1 MKRALAI
8 GLVGGLLF
16 LTAPSFLSSYYLGLV
31 TKMLIFALFA
41 MSLDLLLGYTGLP
54 SLGHAAYFGLGAYTV
69 ALLALKVAV
78 KNLWIGSLASLA
90 SVLVLALGF
99 GPLTLRARG
108 DYFLMITLAL
118 SQVIWGVAFGWRSM
132 TGGDDGLPGITRP
145 ALAGSLSIAGEVP
158 FYYFVL
164 IVFALALWL
173 LAVIVRSPFGKALVG
188 IRESETRMQ
197 VLGYNVWAYQYAV
210 SILAAF
216 FAGLAGILFVYYN
229 GYVGPAYLSIIFSAQ
244 ALLMVLL
251 GGAGTLFGPALGAGI
266 IVLLENLISA
276 WTERWLLILGAIYV
290 IVTLF
295 APGGIHGLIR
305 QVRLGRA
312 E

>member
-1 MKRALAI
+1 MRPALAV
-8 GLVGGLLF
+8 GAVGGLLF
-16 LTAPSFLSSYYLGLV
+16 LAAPSFLSSYYLGLL

-69 ALLALKVAV
+69 ALLQLRVMKNFWLNALA
-78 KNLWIGSLASLA
+78 GLASA
-90 SVLVLALGF
+90 VVLALGF

-118 SQVIWGVAFGWRSM
+118 AQVIWGIAFGWRSM
-132 TGGDDGLPGITRP
+132 TGGDDGLPGIARP
-145 ALAGSLSIAGEVP
+145 TLAGSWSLAGETP

-164 IVFALALWL
+164 VVCGLAMGL
-173 LAVIVRSPFGKALVG
+173 LSIIVRSPFGKALVG

-197 VLGYNVWAYQYAV
+197 VLGYNVWAYQYGA
-210 SILAAF
+210 SILAGF

-244 ALLMVLL
+244 VLLMVIL
-251 GGAGTLFGPALGAGI
+251 GGAGTLFVPALGAGI

-276 WTERWLLILGAIYV
+276 MTERWLLILGTIYV
-290 IVTLF
+290 VVTLF
-295 APGGIHGLIR
+295 APQGLHGLIPR
-305 QVRLGRA
+305 ALRGHLG
-312 E
+312 

>member
-1 MKRALAI
+1 MRPALAV
-8 GLVGGLLF
+8 GAVGGLLF
-16 LTAPSFLSSYYLGLV
+16 LAAPSFLSSYYLGLL

-69 ALLALKVAV
+69 ALLQLRVMKNFWLNALA
-78 KNLWIGSLASLA
+78 GLASA
-90 SVLVLALGF
+90 VVLALGF

-118 SQVIWGVAFGWRSM
+118 AQVIWGIAFGWRSM
-132 TGGDDGLPGITRP
+132 TGGDDGLPGIARP
-145 ALAGSLSIAGEVP
+145 TLAGSWSIAGETP

-164 IVFALALWL
+164 VVCGLAMWL
-173 LAVIVRSPFGKALVG
+173 LSVIVGSPFGKALVG

-197 VLGYNVWAYQYAV
+197 VLGYNVWAYQYGA
-210 SILAAF
+210 SILAGF

-244 ALLMVLL
+244 VLLMVIL

-276 WTERWLLILGAIYV
+276 MTERWLLILGAIYV
-290 IVTLF
+290 VVTLF
-295 APGGIHGLIR
+295 APHGLDGLTR
-305 QVRLGRA
+305 RALRGRLG
-312 E
+312 

>member
-1 MKRALAI
+1 MRPALAV
-8 GLVGGLLF
+8 GAVGGLLF
-16 LTAPSFLSSYYLGLV
+16 LAAPSFLSSYYLGLL

-69 ALLALKVAV
+69 ALLQLRVMKNFWLNALA
-78 KNLWIGSLASLA
+78 GLASA
-90 SVLVLALGF
+90 VVLALGF

-118 SQVIWGVAFGWRSM
+118 AQVIWGIAFGWRSM
-132 TGGDDGLPGITRP
+132 TGGDDGLPGIARP
-145 ALAGSLSIAGEVP
+145 TLAGSWSLAGETP

-164 IVFALALWL
+164 VVCGLAMGL
-173 LAVIVRSPFGKALVG
+173 LSIIVRSPFGKALVG
-188 IRESETRMQ
+188 IRESETRMR
-197 VLGYNVWAYQYAV
+197 VLGYNVWAYQYGA
-210 SILAAF
+210 SILAGF

-244 ALLMVLL
+244 VLLMVIL
-251 GGAGTLFGPALGAGI
+251 GGAGTLFGPVLGAGI

-276 WTERWLLILGAIYV
+276 MTERWLLILGTIYV
-290 IVTLF
+290 VVTLF
-295 APGGIHGLIR
+295 APQGLHGLIPR
-305 QVRLGRA
+305 ALRGHLG
-312 E
+312 

>member
-1 MKRALAI
+1 MRPALAV
-8 GLVGGLLF
+8 GAVGGLLF
-16 LTAPSFLSSYYLGLV
+16 LAAPSFLSSYYLGLL

-69 ALLALKVAV
+69 ALLQLRVMKNFWLNALA
-78 KNLWIGSLASLA
+78 GLASA
-90 SVLVLALGF
+90 VVLALGF

-118 SQVIWGVAFGWRSM
+118 AQVIWGIAFGWRSM
-132 TGGDDGLPGITRP
+132 TGGDDGLPGIARP
-145 ALAGSLSIAGEVP
+145 TLAGSWSIAGETP

-164 IVFALALWL
+164 VVCGLAMWL
-173 LAVIVRSPFGKALVG
+173 LSVIVGSPFGKALVG

-197 VLGYNVWAYQYAV
+197 VLGYNVWAYQYGA
-210 SILAAF
+210 SILAGF

-244 ALLMVLL
+244 VLLMVIL

-276 WTERWLLILGAIYV
+276 MTERWLLILGTIYV
-290 IVTLF
+290 VVTLF
-295 APGGIHGLIR
+295 APQGLHGLIPR
-305 QVRLGRA
+305 ALRGRLG
-312 E
+312 

>member
-1 MKRALAI
+1 MKRALII
-8 GLVGGLLF
+8 GLVGGLIF

-99 GPLTLRARG
+99 VPLTLRARG

-145 ALAGSLSIAGEVP
+145 ALAGTWSIAGEVP

-197 VLGYNVWAYQYAV
+197 VLGYNVWAYQYAA
-210 SILAAF
+210 SILAAL

-295 APGGIHGLIR
+295 APQGLHGLIR
-305 QVRLGRA
+305 QLRLGRA